1 MNPHSKWNALNES
14 ITEKM
19 NNEWHCLEKCPFPEG
34 KDFEGYCCQYERN
47 DRTIADLK
55 DMKELHSTINAND
68 RLKYS

>member
-1 MNPHSKWNALNES
+1 
-14 ITEKM
+14 M